1 MTTFPRPWR
10 DRAGELS
17 ALRIAVLCAL
27 CLPAATMVADLAT
40 GSLGARP
47 FEALQDRT
55 GWWAAW
61 ILMASLA
68 VTPLRRAW
76 HWPAIVPLRRMIGV
90 AAFAYAAAHV
100 IGYAADWGFDL
111 VHVAGEVA
119 KRLYLTVGF
128 AGVLILSTL
137 AATSTDGMI
146 RRLGGVRWRA
156 LHRLAYAAGAIAV
169 THYVLQAR
177 LDVSG
182 PMTMAGVFLWAMAAR
197 GVQRLDPDG
206 RPGPAV
212 WFALA
217 LLAAAVAG
225 AGEVGFL
232 SGIKSLP
239 ASRVLAANLSIDA
252 GLRPAQMVL
261 IAGLSVALGAALRS
275 AGPLARR
282 RSRVRPACDHP
293 CGPKR
298 QRVGEVPDPLS

>member
-1 MTTFPRPWR
+1 VS
-10 DRAGELS
+10 GETVS
-17 ALRIAVLCAL
+17 F
-27 CLPAATMVADLAT
+27 T
-40 GSLGARP
+40 GSPSDWG
-47 FEALQDRT
+47 
-55 GWWAAW
+55 
-61 ILMASLA
+61 
-68 VTPLRRAW
+68 
-76 HWPAIVPLRRMIGV
+76 LRRMVLHYAHLCAVAGGVDAFLIGTEMPGLTTIRSGASTYPAV
-90 AAFAYAAAHV
+90 TAFKTLAADVSSILGAGTK

-111 VHVAGEVA
+111 VHVAGEVV

-128 AGVLILSTL
+128 AGVLILAAL
-137 AATSTDGMI
+137 GATSTDGMI
-146 RRLGGVRWRA
+146 GRLGGVRWRA

-206 RPGPAV
+206 RPGPAI

-217 LLAAAVAG
+217 LLAAIVAG
-225 AGEVGFL
+225 VGEVGFL

-261 IAGLSVALGAALRS
+261 ILGLSVALGAALRS

-282 RSRVRPACDHP
+282 RSRVRPA
-293 CGPKR
+293 
-298 QRVGEVPDPLS
+298 